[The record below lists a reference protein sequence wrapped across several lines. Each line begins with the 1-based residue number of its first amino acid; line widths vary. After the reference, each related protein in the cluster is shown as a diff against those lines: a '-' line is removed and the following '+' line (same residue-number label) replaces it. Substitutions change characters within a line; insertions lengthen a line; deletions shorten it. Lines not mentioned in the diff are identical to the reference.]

1 MNYTP
6 YLSQTE
12 QEILAK
18 TFTEV
23 QRTCT
28 LSSGNFVALI
38 VKLSDD
44 QVRTVAIS
52 CQCFGIPTFGKTYVP
67 TDI

>member
-1 MNYTP
+1 MTYTP

-23 QRTCT
+23 DCTCT
-28 LSSGNFVALI
+28 LSSGNFVALF

-44 QVRTVAIS
+44 QVRTISIS
-52 CQCFGIPTFGKTYVP
+52 CQCFGIRTFGKT
-67 TDI
+67 

>member
-1 MNYTP
+1 MTYTP

-23 QRTCT
+23 DWTCT

-38 VKLSDD
+38 VKQSND
-44 QVRTVAIS
+44 QVRTIAIS
-52 CQCFGIPTFGKTYVP
+52 CQCFGIRTFGKT
-67 TDI
+67 